1 MPKHPNVDVPK
12 LDIGEICDVMVLT
25 TAQKHYSEIQRLP
38 NRRHQ
43 GRTVAAFQVQTRS
56 QAERI
61 LKTFDE
67 PQTTIYLDVERK
79 VPFDLLEIAY
89 SYVRSATIET
99 IKPNDITV
107 DASMALIQNH
117 FGYDLRDLV
126 CTVIGTGNIGFKIA
140 IRLAESG
147 AAVGLHGRNKS
158 KATLLTDAANSVTPR
173 HTRHKMVASSLAN
186 SRLMVSAVGA
196 QHVILREHLNLL
208 DSVNSTL
215 CVDVGIG
222 TLSPDFIE
230 AAVSSGHPCVRLDVR
245 SAGNPLP
252 VHPNPFFID
261 VAGHRI
267 ISGTRVVAGGLIGA
281 RGEVVVDE
289 IRTPHQVLGIA
300 NGVGGLVSS
309 DDWTTTEVQAVEQIR
324 LSIQTEHKSVD
335 RT

>member
-1 MPKHPNVDVPK
+1 MPERPNVAVPE

-43 GRTVAAFQVQTRS
+43 GRTVAAFQVQTQP

-61 LKTFDE
+61 LKTFDK

-79 VPFDLLEIAY
+79 VSFDLLEIAG
-89 SYVRSATIET
+89 SQVRAATIET

-117 FGYDLRDLV
+117 FGYDLRDLA
-126 CTVIGTGNIGFKIA
+126 CTVIGTGNIGFKVA

-147 AAVGLHGRNKS
+147 AAVGLHGRNKA
-158 KATLLTDAANSVTPR
+158 KAQLLTDAANSILPR
-173 HTRHKMVASSLAN
+173 HTRHRISAGLQNN
-186 SRLMVSAVGA
+186 SRLMVAAVGA
-196 QHVILREHLNLL
+196 QHVILRGHLDLL

-222 TLSPDFIE
+222 TLSPEFIE

-245 SAGNPLP
+245 SAGSPLP
-252 VHPNPFFID
+252 VHPNPFFSD
-261 VAGHRI
+261 VAGYRVI
-267 ISGTRVVAGGLIGA
+267 RGTRVVAGGLIGA

-309 DDWTTTEVQAVEQIR
+309 DAWTATEVQAVEQIR
-324 LSIQTEHKSVD
+324 LSIQAEST
-335 RT
+335 R